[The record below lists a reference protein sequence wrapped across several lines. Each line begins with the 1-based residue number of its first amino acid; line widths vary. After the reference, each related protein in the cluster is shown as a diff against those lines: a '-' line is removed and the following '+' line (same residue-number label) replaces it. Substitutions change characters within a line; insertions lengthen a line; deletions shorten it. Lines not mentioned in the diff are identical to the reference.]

1 MIVCGDSGIDGG
13 RISIHGHPQLLFGSL
28 DLSIPS
34 QIIVSDEQKVVAPLE
49 FFGGHNERDCLGSWG
64 FSGEGNSGNWGTDG
78 TSPSA
83 DPTTIAEPPGY
94 LVLDVVIVT
103 FELFPADSPFTETK
117 PFVLIFTNPFAVAD
131 PDHL

>member
-1 MIVCGDSGIDGG
+1 MIVCGGFGIDGG

-34 QIIVSDEQKVVAPLE
+34 QIIVSDEQKVAAPLE
-49 FFGGHNERDCLGSWG
+49 F
-64 FSGEGNSGNWGTDG
+64 
-78 TSPSA
+78 
-83 DPTTIAEPPGY
+83 
-94 LVLDVVIVT
+94 LVLDVVIVA

-117 PFVLIFTNPFAVAD
+117 PFVLIFTKPFAVAD

>member
-1 MIVCGDSGIDGG
+1 MIVCGGFGIDGG

-49 FFGGHNERDCLGSWG
+49 FFGGHNERVCLGSWG
-64 FSGEGNSGNWGTDG
+64 FSGDSGGWGIDG
-78 TSPSA
+78 TRA

-94 LVLDVVIVT
+94 LVLDVVIVA

-117 PFVLIFTNPFAVAD
+117 PFVLIFTKPFAVAD

>member
-1 MIVCGDSGIDGG
+1 MIVCGGFGIDGG

-34 QIIVSDEQKVVAPLE
+34 QIIVSDEQKVAAPLE
-49 FFGGHNERDCLGSWG
+49 FLGGHNERGCLGSWG
-64 FSGEGNSGNWGTDG
+64 FSGEGDSGSWGTDG
-78 TSPSA
+78 TRA
-83 DPTTIAEPPGY
+83 DPTIIAEPPGY
-94 LVLDVVIVT
+94 LVLDVVIVA

-117 PFVLIFTNPFAVAD
+117 PFVLIFTKPFAVAD